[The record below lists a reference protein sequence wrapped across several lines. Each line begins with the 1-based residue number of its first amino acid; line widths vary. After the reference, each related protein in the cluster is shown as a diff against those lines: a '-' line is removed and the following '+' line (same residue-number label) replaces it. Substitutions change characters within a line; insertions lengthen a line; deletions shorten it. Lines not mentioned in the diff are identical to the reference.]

1 MKQNLALL
9 VLAIAALNVQPA
21 LASPVAIDVAHSN
34 LTVAVGKQGLFSAF
48 ADNHVIDAP
57 IASGTYDDAQKA
69 VTLTVDATQMRVLDP
84 KAPANR
90 RADVQSNM
98 TGPQVLDVNT
108 YRTIVFHSTSITAA
122 DSTHWTVNGNLTLHG
137 QTHPITFVAM
147 LADATHFSGS
157 ATVKQSEFGITPIRI
172 AGGAVTVKDAVTVTF
187 KIALGS

>member
-9 VLAIAALNVQPA
+9 VLAIAASNARPA
-21 LASPVAIDVAHSN
+21 LASPAAIDVAHSS
-34 LTVAVGKQGLFSAF
+34 LTVAVSKQGLFSAF

-108 YRTIVFHSTSITAA
+108 YRTIVFRSTSITAA

-137 QTHPITFVAM
+137 QTHSITFVAVR
-147 LADATHFSGS
+147 ADATHFSGS
-157 ATVKQSEFGITPIRI
+157 ATVKQSAFGITPIRI

-187 KIALGS
+187 QIALGS